1 MNTLKNLSTW
11 MLAAMLLMP
20 VGKAQAEEVSLQE
33 AQQKARVF
41 VTQQEGM
48 TGGARRSGQ
57 QTHLKVA
64 PMQVEGLYAFNLEGG
79 GFVIVSGDDRTIP
92 VLGYSTTGTLDWDK
106 MPANMKEWL
115 MGYAKS
121 IAALGN
127 LQAKD
132 GNPIGWEGQTRRAP
146 KAAIATLMSTKWS
159 QTEPY
164 YNMCPV
170 YEGEG
175 DNKGKLCVTGC
186 TCTATAQVMAYH
198 KWPKEACK
206 AVPGYKLELWQGGVI
221 TGYQTLPDLPP
232 VVFQWDK
239 MLDEYHQGEQ
249 LIGTKEQQ
257 DAVAQLMRYAGQGMK
272 MNYSPEES
280 GTNPFMAAD
289 ALKKYFGYD
298 QGLQDVSRAHYG
310 IAEWEDLIYN
320 EIAAQ
325 RPVIYGGGAH
335 TFVVDGY
342 NGQGLFHVNW
352 GWGGD
357 SDNYFSLSLL
367 NPGSWEGTGAGSS
380 GIDYSTPQ
388 DAVIG
393 VKPATTEQT
402 YKKNH
407 PSASLGDE
415 MIISDDGKE
424 LTVQFSVQGYE
435 NKMTGIIAMAYKN
448 TNGEWKQLSMST
460 VEISNTLLC
469 SYTFTGDEGFQELT
483 EVTKLVPML
492 SIEGYDEWKLL
503 AKDDIY
509 VTATPIGGGK
519 VKFSKVHPQLEL
531 IEIPFNEP
539 LTKGQI
545 NILKPTFKNNGAEF
559 RGVFFIEP
567 TYGNDK
573 EPTVKDRGLQGVYLP
588 AGQQTTL
595 TLMFTPS
602 KVGKVKIRITTTDN
616 YEIFS
621 FNTTVTEATGI
632 SELKDNMQPATG
644 KYYNLSGR
652 KLATKP
658 TKKGVYIHHGKKF
671 VFK

>member
-64 PMQVEGLYAFNLEGG
+64 SMQVEGLYAFNLEGG

-106 MPANMKEWL
+106 MPVNMKEWL

-221 TGYQTLPDLPP
+221 TGYQTLPD
-232 VVFQWDK
+232 
-239 MLDEYHQGEQ
+239 
-249 LIGTKEQQ
+249 
-257 DAVAQLMRYAGQGMK
+257 
-272 MNYSPEES
+272 
-280 GTNPFMAAD
+280 
-289 ALKKYFGYD
+289 

-320 EIAAQ
+320 ELAAQ

-492 SIEGYDEWKLL
+492 SIEGYDE
-503 AKDDIY
+503 
-509 VTATPIGGGK
+509 
-519 VKFSKVHPQLEL
+519 
-531 IEIPFNEP
+531 
-539 LTKGQI
+539 
-545 NILKPTFKNNGAEF
+545 
-559 RGVFFIEP
+559 
-567 TYGNDK
+567 
-573 EPTVKDRGLQGVYLP
+573 
-588 AGQQTTL
+588 TT
-595 TLMFTPS
+595 
-602 KVGKVKIRITTTDN
+602 
-616 YEIFS
+616 
-621 FNTTVTEATGI
+621 
-632 SELKDNMQPATG
+632 
-644 KYYNLSGR
+644 SGSCWQR
-652 KLATKP
+652 MTSM
-658 TKKGVYIHHGKKF
+658 
-671 VFK
+671 